1 MNERR
6 LSPRASVLSF
16 VVTTVVAVAGAV
28 SLFVLL
34 DPRAQAFWAGRLSE
48 LFVAARGLFGAR

>member
-16 VVTTVVAVAGAV
+16 AVTTVVAVAGAV

-34 DPRAQAFWAGRLSE
+34 DPRAQAFWAGRLNDFFA
-48 LFVAARGLFGAR
+48 LIRGFFGAR

>member
-1 MNERR
+1 MNDRR
-6 LSPRASVLSF
+6 LSPRGSVLSF

-34 DPRAQAFWAGRLSE
+34 DPRAQAFWSGRLSE
-48 LFVAARGLFGAR
+48 LFAAIRGLFGAR